1 MKNTS
6 YYLAAVAA
14 FTIWGFFSL
23 VLRPLSGYS
32 SLDILFYRV
41 FLSATLMLLVS
52 VFFRRK
58 VWVETRRLIGS
69 MTVRQR
75 RGLALQTLGGGLFL
89 TGNWFSYIYVTNHIS
104 IKASAFAY
112 LICPVL
118 TTVLAWMILKEQLTK
133 GQWFAV
139 LLSAAGCIILAFN
152 YPGDLLYGLVI
163 AIFYAFYLVSQRRDA
178 GVDRFLLLTGQVLFS
193 ALILLPFYPA
203 YHGPTPQESKF
214 YILIAVMAVFLTII
228 PLWLNLYALK
238 RLRSS
243 TTGILLYINPVLNF
257 ILAMT
262 VFGEKVDT
270 QQAAAYA
277 VIVVGVGLFNWFN
290 PAVRTQIVSKPDRV
304 VAGRSPRG

>member
-1 MKNTS
+1 MHFCKVMKNTS

-23 VLRPLSGYS
+23 VLRPLSGYY

-58 VWVETRRLIGS
+58 VWVENRRLIGS

-118 TTVLAWMILKEQLTK
+118 TTALAWLILKEQLTK
-133 GQWFAV
+133 GQWF
-139 LLSAAGCIILAFN
+139 
-152 YPGDLLYGLVI
+152 
-163 AIFYAFYLVSQRRDA
+163 
-178 GVDRFLLLTGQVLFS
+178 T
-193 ALILLPFYPA
+193 
-203 YHGPTPQESKF
+203 
-214 YILIAVMAVFLTII
+214 
-228 PLWLNLYALK
+228 
-238 RLRSS
+238 
-243 TTGILLYINPVLNF
+243 
-257 ILAMT
+257 
-262 VFGEKVDT
+262 
-270 QQAAAYA
+270 
-277 VIVVGVGLFNWFN
+277 
-290 PAVRTQIVSKPDRV
+290 
-304 VAGRSPRG
+304 